1 MLLLQPMGDAVLV
14 SPHPLA
20 TRELPI
26 CELLLPEVESANVG
40 TTSAKRLSLS
50 QRCALLVAT
59 GKKKS
64 FFSTVSIRIPFL
76 FIYLRIKFG
85 KPALKCA
92 DCRATCHVDC
102 KPRMSTYCVPTAQTA
117 ASSNKGFAGTVA
129 DYAPASAPMI
139 PAMAIHCVD

>member
-1 MLLLQPMGDAVLV
+1 MLL
-14 SPHPLA
+14 
-20 TRELPI
+20 
-26 CELLLPEVESANVG
+26 VE
-40 TTSAKRLSLS
+40 
-50 QRCALLVAT
+50 T
-59 GKKKS
+59 GKKKT
-64 FFSTVSIRIPFL
+64 FLNRIECDYISTCF
-76 FIYLRIKFG
+76 RIKFG

-139 PAMAIHCVD
+139 PALVIHCVDEIERRGMNQVALYRMNASEKEIHDLKVSLQLPIVSF